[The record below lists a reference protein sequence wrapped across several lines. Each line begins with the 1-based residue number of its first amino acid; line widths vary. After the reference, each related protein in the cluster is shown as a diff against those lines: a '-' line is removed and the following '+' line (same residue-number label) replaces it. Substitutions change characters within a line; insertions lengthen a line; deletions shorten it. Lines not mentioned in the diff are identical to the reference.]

1 MNGKKRFTLRLDEEE
16 YKELF
21 RIKGLIGAKTNTKAI
36 QYLIFHFVELNNR
49 YIEEINKNAA
59 LKEKYRKQDRCVE
72 NLLKAFGA
80 LKELKCLEVILP
92 EKEHV
97 KK

>member
-1 MNGKKRFTLRLDEEE
+1 M
-16 YKELF
+16 
-21 RIKGLIGAKTNTKAI
+21 
-36 QYLIFHFVELNNR
+36 ELNNR